1 MNHFDNIKQAAK
13 RHGLT
18 MKEVSERLGMT
29 CVELR
34 ERVNSNE
41 YNLEDMTQIAKAI
54 GCEIYE
60 FIGNYNPEEWFRCPH
75 CGKKLRISTTINIL
89 TSNCPTTQRNK
100 GGSL

>member
-75 CGKKLRISTTINIL
+75 CGNIIRIIPSINL
-89 TSNCPTTQRNK
+89 HK
-100 GGSL
+100 